1 MHKKLLTVDDLV
13 KFCEQNNFAKFNSK
27 ESGYQICVQT
37 PARFEKAESE
47 DPTMFYGNVLV
58 MHTGTNRNKSALT
71 EEAARKAIKN
81 LAYKPVLANFCEID
95 GVKDFTSHDFDID
108 ENGEYVYY
116 EKQIGCFT
124 ADRAYMEQDKDHE
137 DRMNIFAKVAIPREY
152 TDAAEIIE
160 RKNGTKVSVELAVN
174 ELSYS
179 AKDHLLMLEDVDV
192 MGLACLGVDPNT
204 GDPVNEGMEGAHIQI
219 EDFSAQN
226 NSLVFNAEIINSI
239 ADAVAKRLSNKAD
252 NSALYLKEGGK
263 TPLKFEELLK
273 QYNKTAEDIDFD
285 YANMSDEELETAF
298 KTAFDDPEPA
308 SEPTDA
314 EAAAAVTALIEALPS
329 TITTDSESDI
339 TAAREAYDS
348 LSAEAKAL
356 VTAETLAVL
365 TGAESSLGEA
375 KAAAANQ
382 TAADAV
388 TALIE
393 ALSNDITMDDAD
405 AVTAAG
411 QAYDSLTP
419 AQKALISSD
428 DVTALEEARNVI
440 AVGLSADEGA
450 KNKKKKQNNELTYTV
465 VIDDIEKTFAVSLVD
480 KLNAL
485 SQLVNNTYSES
496 DNTYYDV
503 DAYDDEKYVI
513 MHDYWNN
520 KHFRQSYS
528 VKKDVYSLRGDR
540 VEVFA
545 QYLTADQIAKLDS
558 MKADYAS
565 VSEKLEKYEAE
576 PEKMA
581 ILESQDYSQIAETTE
596 FAELKTVEK
605 HFDMSVEE
613 VRKAADDMLLAY
625 AKSNKLEFAEQP
637 KKKTVGMKM
646 FGSKDNKKSGR
657 YGNLFK
663 K

>member
-1 MHKKLLTVDDLV
+1 MLY
-13 KFCEQNNFAKFNSK
+13 A
-27 ESGYQICVQT
+27 
-37 PARFEKAESE
+37 
-47 DPTMFYGNVLV
+47 NVLAF
-58 MHTGTNRNKSALT
+58 HTGINRNKSNLT
-71 EEAARKAIKN
+71 EDAAKKAIKN

-95 GVKDFTSHDFDID
+95 GVKDFTSHDFDVD
-108 ENGEYVYY
+108 ENGEYIYF

-124 ADRAYMEQDKDHE
+124 ADSAYMEQDPDHD
-137 DRMNIFAKVAIPREY
+137 DRMNVFAKVAIPREY

-160 RKNGTKVSVELAVN
+160 RKNGTRVSVELAVN

-179 AKDHLLMLEDVDV
+179 AKDKVLMLEDVDV
-192 MGLACLGVDPNT
+192 MGLTCLGVDPDT
-204 GDPVNEGMEGAHIQI
+204 GEKVMEGMEGAHIQI
-219 EDFSAQN
+219 EDFSVEN
-226 NSLVFNAEIINSI
+226 NSLTFNAEIINSI
-239 ADAVAKRLSNKAD
+239 ADAVAERLSDKAD
-252 NSALYLKEGGK
+252 DSAQILEEGGK

-273 QYNKTAEDIDFD
+273 QYNKTVEDIEFD

-298 KTAFDDPEPA
+298 KTAFDDPDTDPA

-339 TAAREAYDS
+339 TAAREAYDA

-375 KAAAANQ
+375 KAAVANQ
-382 TAADAV
+382 TAADTV

-393 ALSNDITMDDAD
+393 ALSNDITMDDVD

-440 AVGLSADEGA
+440 ANGLSADEGA

-465 VIDDIEKTFAVSLVD
+465 VIDDVEKTFAVSLVD

-528 VKKDVYSLRGDR
+528 VKKDVYSLKGDR

-565 VSEKLEKYEAE
+565 ITEKLVKYEAE
-576 PEKMA
+576 AEKMQ
-581 ILESQDYSQIAETTE
+581 ILNSDEYSQIVETAE

-613 VRKAADDMLLAY
+613 VRKAADDLLLAF
-625 AKSNKLEFAEQP
+625 AKNNKLEFNAQQD
-637 KKKTVGMKM
+637 KKTVGIKM
-646 FGSKDNKKSGR
+646 FGQKSSKKTGR
-657 YGNLFK
+657 YGSLFK